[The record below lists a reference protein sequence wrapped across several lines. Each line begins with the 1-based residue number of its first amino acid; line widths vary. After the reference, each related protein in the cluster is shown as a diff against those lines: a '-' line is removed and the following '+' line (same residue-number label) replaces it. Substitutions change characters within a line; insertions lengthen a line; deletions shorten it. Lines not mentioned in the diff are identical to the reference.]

1 MAFSARLL
9 NRFYEPAYVG
19 DVDAPSATATAG
31 NPTCGDVVCLEVEV
45 VDGAISTARF
55 HTLGCAVAIAA
66 SDAVCELVAG
76 QSPMAAQ
83 FLHLD
88 EVVGALDGIPEG
100 RESCA
105 SAPLAALRAVLRNLP
120 GGPGELGVRG
130 PVGSGA
136 GGPGDPGAG
145 QIEASRTA

>member
-1 MAFSARLL
+1 MFSARLL
-9 NRFYEPAYVG
+9 DRFYEPAHVG
-19 DVDAPSATATAG
+19 DLDAPTATATAG
-31 NPTCGDVVCLEVEV
+31 NPTCGDVVCIAVQVAGGAV
-45 VDGAISTARF
+45 VDARF
-55 HTLGCAVAIAA
+55 RTLGCAVAIAA

-88 EVVGALDGIPEG
+88 EVVAALDGIPEG

-105 SAPLAALRAVLRNLP
+105 SAPLAALRAVLRTLP
-120 GGPGELGVRG
+120 GGPGDLGVR
-130 PVGSGA
+130 
-136 GGPGDPGAG
+136 G